1 MCAARCSQF
10 SVHEPVWVL
19 WSTDD
24 CWYPATITEIDNNN
38 IRIKWLNPQNYDAEN
53 IVDLS
58 VVRTRVEYEGQQPPL
73 CSKQNKQF
81 WNIPQQN
88 TFDYQVQ
95 NLDKGTAHRTAP
107 DLTDLSPA
115 VNVQR
120 AVHAPFPSHRPRN
133 STCPVLTTC
142 RAARLKLLAYKQR
155 KPPPRILCSALRF
168 ACRTPRSSTTFVFTR
183 LISRQAAR
191 AVRRA
196 LPARTLTLFRAPA
209 PACSVQRSSL
219 AALCAMESHHSVFMY
234 FNGGNIGYTHCILS
248 LVVATLLRD
257 LRPCLHRRRFRLF
270 LHQVT
275 KRSCNFRMRGDTL
288 RRGKRRE

>member
-155 KPPPRILCSALRF
+155 KPPPRILL
-168 ACRTPRSSTTFVFTR
+168 
-183 LISRQAAR
+183 
-191 AVRRA
+191 
-196 LPARTLTLFRAPA
+196 
-209 PACSVQRSSL
+209 QR
-219 AALCAMESHHSVFMY
+219 AALCLPHSALLDHVRFHPAY
-234 FNGGNIGYTHCILS
+234 FAASGTRCPSRTSETTVDCIFCF
-248 LVVATLLRD
+248 T
-257 LRPCLHRRRFRLF
+257 
-270 LHQVT
+270 T
-275 KRSCNFRMRGDTL
+275 
-288 RRGKRRE
+288 